1 MGMNPTSVSNI
12 RNCAGSE
19 DIVRPRAEA
28 AADTS
33 ALVLE
38 VPNVGKVSDD
48 DMQLMDLHVELGIP
62 EPE

>member
-1 MGMNPTSVSNI
+1 MGMNPTSVSNV
-12 RNCAGSE
+12 RNRAGSE
-19 DIVRPRAEA
+19 DMVRLRAEA

-38 VPNVGKVSDD
+38 APNQGKVLDD
-48 DMQLMDLHVELGIP
+48 DMKLMDLHVELGIP